1 MQTPPFRLLA
11 LPLAAALSSHV
22 LAEEAQ
28 KLPQSPANPNYAS
41 QVQRLPAVSK
51 PLKGQASATGLIDG
65 QALKLT
71 TRNFAAIE
79 HNRDNWSFSI
89 PKSDGSLES
98 THRRSTWV
106 QGTALHY
113 NSGYTEGTVGVGL
126 DAAAFNVINL
136 ERGKGRIDGGGN
148 RTLADDDGRG
158 VAEWSK
164 LGVANLRARVS
175 STELKVG
182 RFLVDTPVFG
192 YIDNRAL
199 PSSFNGL
206 AISSAELDNLML
218 QGGSFTKAS
227 PRTGAGTEAFT
238 SEYGSRTITSSRF
251 SYLGGSY
258 KPVDSLELALYGA
271 RFKDIWNQ
279 YYLGVTHTLGDR
291 EQLALKTAFNGYHT
305 RDSGARQAGYIDNN
319 AWSLAF
325 TLAHQAHAL
334 TFAWQRIIG
343 DEYFDY
349 VHETAAIYLANS
361 LLSDY
366 NGPNER
372 SAQLRYEAD
381 WGYFGVPGLTTAAW
395 YAKGWGID
403 GTGYD
408 GDRNG
413 AHGDYAEVRRMDG
426 ERHHE
431 YGVSVAYTLQDGR
444 LKDSSFK
451 LMLMDHRGSTNQ
463 ADGSVREVRLVST
476 LPFNLL

>member
-1 MQTPPFRLLA
+1 MPTPPFRRLA
-11 LPLAAALSSHV
+11 LPLAITFCTPVFAD
-22 LAEEAQ
+22 EPQ
-28 KLPQSPANPNYAS
+28 KLPQAPANPSFSS
-41 QVQRLPAVSK
+41 QVQNLPAVSK
-51 PLKGQASATGLIDG
+51 PLKGQASASGFIDG
-65 QALKLT
+65 QSLKLT
-71 TRNFAAIE
+71 TRNFAARE

-89 PKSDGSLES
+89 PKSDGSTEAS
-98 THRRSTWV
+98 HRRSTWV
-106 QGTALHY
+106 QGTIVQY
-113 NSGYTEGTVGVGL
+113 SSGYTEGTVGVGL
-126 DAAAFNVINL
+126 DVAAFDAINL
-136 ERGKGRIDGGGN
+136 ERGKGRIAGGGN

-158 VAEWSK
+158 VGNWSK
-164 LGVANLRARVS
+164 LGVANLRARIS

-182 RFLVDTPVFG
+182 RFQVDTPVFG

-206 AISSAELDNLML
+206 AISSAELDNLAL
-218 QGGSFTKAS
+218 QGGTFRKTS
-227 PRTGAGTEAFT
+227 PRTGAGDEAFT

-251 SYLGGSY
+251 SYLGGTY
-258 KPVDSLELALYGA
+258 KPVESLELALYGA
-271 RFKDIWNQ
+271 RFKDIWDQ
-279 YYLGVTHTLGDR
+279 YYLGATHTVGDR
-291 EQLALKTAFNGYHT
+291 EQLSLKSAFNGYHT
-305 RDSGARQAGYIDNN
+305 RDSGTRKAGYIDNN

-334 TFAWQRIIG
+334 TLGWQQIIG

-372 SAQLRYEAD
+372 SAQLRYETD
-381 WGYFGVPGLTTAAW
+381 WGYFGVPGLSTAAW

-408 GDRNG
+408 GDRHG
-413 AHGDYAEVRRMDG
+413 AHGDYADVRNMDG

-431 YGVSVAYTLQDGR
+431 YGLSAAYKLQGGQ
-444 LKDSSFK
+444 LKDSTFK
-451 LMLMDHRGSTNQ
+451 LMLMDHKASAYQ

-476 LPFNLL
+476 FPFNLL